1 MDILMLIYINLYMI
15 EVKFIKIKA
24 KSKTRAKKRLAEY
37 ERIPAEYRNAWI
49 AQFEKDPIRLI
60 KVEVFAISKKVTCE
74 QEQRP
79 YFFFGFPVPFFSK
92 NVDTDKCYK
101 ERKLVAEG
109 ISIVN
114 IPEGDKFDINL
125 GKQLALNQAAEYLE
139 ARTPSTEFNL
149 SDIVDDIDALAGVYE
164 DKFMERNRS
173 TYILID
179 ISKPMNASF
188 DKPVKAPTF
197 KYHSLEEVQTMIV
210 TRNLIEY
217 KIFHQEYG
225 EKIRINSDGTIWVK
239 PKKTTEEEEDD
250 TTRIQAV
257 VLPPA
262 STAEIS

>member
-1 MDILMLIYINLYMI
+1 MI

-24 KSKTRAKKRLAEY
+24 KSKTQAKKRLAEY

-49 AQFEKDPIRLI
+49 VQFEKDPIRLL

-79 YFFFGFPVPFFSK
+79 YFFFGFPVPFFYK
-92 NVDTDKCYK
+92 NIDTDRCYK

-125 GKQLALNQAAEYLE
+125 GKQLALNQAAEFL
-139 ARTPSTEFNL
+139 AAQIPSKEFNL
-149 SDIVDDIDALAGVYE
+149 SDIVDEIDLLAGHYE
-164 DKFMERNRS
+164 DKFMEKNRS

-188 DKPVKAPTF
+188 DKPAKAPTF
-197 KYHSLEEVQTMIV
+197 KYHSLEDVQTMIV
-210 TRNLIEY
+210 TRNLTEY
-217 KIFHQEYG
+217 KVFHQELR
-225 EKIRINSDGTIWVK
+225 EKVRINSDGTLWEE
-239 PKKTTEEEEDD
+239 TTKEEGNDESG
-250 TTRIQAV
+250 IQAV